1 MTSRGKTPSPRQ
13 NNPADAGMKEGSRMR
28 KLLNILNLALALVVG
43 FNLFMLLRVG
53 AIVIA
58 ECPPMGQS
66 PPCKPKET
74 VNDDYSKCQNVPG
87 GCCQYTCDYVKACD
101 NNYYE
106 VCDSGIFKSGQ
117 NCDSASG
124 KCH

>member
-1 MTSRGKTPSPRQ
+1 
-13 NNPADAGMKEGSRMR
+13 MKEGSRMR